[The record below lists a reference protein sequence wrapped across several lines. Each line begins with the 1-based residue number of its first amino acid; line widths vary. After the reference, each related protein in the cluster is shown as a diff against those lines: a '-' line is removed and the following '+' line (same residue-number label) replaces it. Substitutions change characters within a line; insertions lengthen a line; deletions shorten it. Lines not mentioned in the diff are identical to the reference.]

1 MKLNI
6 KKYYKISILALAVT
20 VTSCSIDDIQ
30 PVNKLTTENTIRDE
44 ASAQLVLN
52 GVYSLGKAFDVSF
65 FPLHLAA
72 YGDEGMIT
80 GFLAGSKGFNT
91 NDVPV
96 DNIFLANLYNGQY
109 KIINS
114 ANFLIQELE
123 AQKAI
128 GISKEKKLNM
138 ISEAKFQRALAY
150 FNLLRYFGEFYDMN
164 SANGVVLRTT
174 FSTVLEAQARNT
186 VREVYNQIEED
197 LLYGSENG
205 PQYVEH
211 FYSGKLASKALLCKV
226 YLYEGKY
233 NQASTLA
240 DEVIF
245 NDEGYYLEFQY
256 DAIFKNSF
264 NSSEVIFAP
273 FTGPDNEGKTNM
285 VQVSRTNY
293 SQTLK
298 NLADQQV
305 GTDDDGSLDG
315 SGEGFDPRFQFAY
328 SDDTKKSNSNGK
340 YPFLDNIASQGN
352 TLYHLR
358 LGEIY
363 LVKAE
368 AEARSTNGDL
378 SIALDNLNEIR
389 NRAGVAPK
397 ELSDKATLLEDIRQ
411 EKLLELFFE
420 NGECWFDIVRYD
432 ILGDL
437 TASDVKPTVTSNNQ
451 FVLPMP
457 LQVII
462 GNNALIQNSGY

>member
-1 MKLNI
+1 MKLYI
-6 KKYYKISILALAVT
+6 KKYYKISILALAIT
-20 VTSCSIDDIQ
+20 MTSCSIDDIK

-65 FPLHLAA
+65 FPLHLAS
-72 YGDEGMIT
+72 YGNDGMIT
-80 GFLAGSKGFNT
+80 GSLAGSKGFNT
-91 NDVPV
+91 NHVPA

-123 AQKAI
+123 AKKAV
-128 GISKEKKLNM
+128 GISEVKKMNM
-138 ISEAKFQRALAY
+138 ISESKFQRALAY
-150 FNLLRYFGEFYDMN
+150 FNLLRYFGEFYDLD

-174 FSTVLEAQARNT
+174 FSSVLEAKARNT

-205 PQYVEH
+205 PLFVAH
-211 FYSGKLASKALLCKV
+211 FYSGSLASKALLCKV

-233 NQASTLA
+233 EQAATLA

-245 NDEGYYLEFQY
+245 NDEGYVLEAKY
-256 DAIFKNSF
+256 GSIFANSF

-273 FTGPDNEGKTNM
+273 FTGSDNEGKTNM
-285 VQVSRTNY
+285 AQVSRTNY

-298 NLADQQV
+298 SLADQQV

-315 SGEGFDPRFQFAY
+315 SGSGFDPRFEFAY
-328 SDDTKKSNSNGK
+328 ADASKGANYNGK
-340 YPFLDNIASQGN
+340 YPFFDNIGSQGN

-368 AEARSTNGDL
+368 AEARSANGDL
-378 SIALDNLNEIR
+378 SVALDNLNKIR
-389 NRAGVAPK
+389 NRAGVVPK
-397 ELSDKATLLEDIRQ
+397 VLSDKATLLEDIRQ

-432 ILGDL
+432 ILGNLSASKVKMTL
-437 TASDVKPTVTSNNQ
+437 TSKNQ

-457 LQVII
+457 SQVII
-462 GNNALIQNSGY
+462 GNSAIIQNKGY